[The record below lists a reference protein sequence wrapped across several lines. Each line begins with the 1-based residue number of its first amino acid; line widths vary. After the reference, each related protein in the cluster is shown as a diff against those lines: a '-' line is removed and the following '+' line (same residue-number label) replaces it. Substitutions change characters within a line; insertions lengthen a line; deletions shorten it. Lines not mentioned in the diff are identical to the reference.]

1 MRASFTSGRA
11 IRMLGAAA
19 VGALVLTASACG
31 GGSGGQTTTAA
42 SATGTQSTVQWAG
55 GVCSAFSAWQASL
68 ASITK
73 SFKGG
78 QPSKAALQS
87 AGQDLSGATTQLTNS
102 LKQLETPGTAA
113 GQSAKN
119 DIDALQNQLQKNI
132 NKIQQA
138 VKPTADSSAASSL
151 AALSTVSGVLA
162 SMANNFEMVVAS
174 LKQHN
179 AKGQLQQAFQQA
191 PACSKYFSS

>member
-1 MRASFTSGRA
+1 MRRTG
-11 IRMLGAAA
+11 IRVLGAAA
-19 VGALVLTASACG
+19 VTALALTASACG
-31 GGSGGQTTTAA
+31 GGGGGQTTTAA
-42 SATGTQSTVQWAG
+42 SATGTQSTVQWVG

-73 SFKGG
+73 SFKSG
-78 QPSKAALQS
+78 QPSKGALQT
-87 AGQDLSGATTQLTNS
+87 AGQDLGDATNQLTDS
-102 LKQLETPGTAA
+102 LKQLKTPGTAA

-119 DIDALQNQLQKNI
+119 DIAALQNQLQKNI

-138 VKPTADSSAASSL
+138 VKPTADSTAASSL

-179 AKGQLQQAFQQA
+179 AKSELQRAFQQA

>member
-1 MRASFTSGRA
+1 
-11 IRMLGAAA
+11 MLGAAA
-19 VGALVLTASACG
+19 VAALALTASACG
-31 GGSGGQTTTAA
+31 GGSGQTTTAA
-42 SATGTQSTVQWAG
+42 SATGSQSTVQWAG

-68 ASITK
+68 ANITK

-87 AGQDLSGATTQLTNS
+87 AGQNLSDATTQLTNS
-102 LKQLETPGTAA
+102 LKQLKTPGTAA

>member
-1 MRASFTSGRA
+1 MRRTG
-11 IRMLGAAA
+11 IRVLGAAA
-19 VGALVLTASACG
+19 VTALALTASACG
-31 GGSGGQTTTAA
+31 GGGGGQTTTAA
-42 SATGTQSTVQWAG
+42 SATGTQSTVQWVG

-73 SFKGG
+73 SFKSG
-78 QPSKAALQS
+78 QPSKAALQT
-87 AGQDLSGATTQLTNS
+87 AGSDLGDATNQLTDS
-102 LKQLETPGTAA
+102 LKQLKTPGTVA

-119 DIDALQNQLQKNI
+119 EIAALQNQLQKNI

-174 LKQHN
+174 LKQHD
-179 AKGQLQQAFQQA
+179 AKGELQRAFQQA